1 MPNNRSIRQRIEAGE
16 EIDLNAIKF
25 THKPNDYSN
34 IQYATHH
41 GFLFTLNDKQ
51 SSSRNSVLTKEEIDL
66 RNNEIIE
73 KFDSDDW
80 KNSNMR
86 DRVYRRKMY
95 SIRQEIYINRDGE
108 ESVRTFYPAFNSF
121 DLEAYLN
128 ARVAEFE
135 ATRNPAC
142 LHDWKASVTNGCSEA
157 ELRDT
162 IIDLRVAEQ
171 SYPEERYCKSRT
183 HYITD
188 NEGFIK
194 RIVRRR
200 NKKGNNQI
208 PRQKKNIYST
218 ALLRVKN
225 VADLSDM

>member
-1 MPNNRSIRQRIEAGE
+1 MPINRSIRQRIEAGE
-16 EIDLNAIKF
+16 EFDSNDIKF
-25 THKPNDYSN
+25 THKPKDYSN

-51 SSSRNSVLTKEEIDL
+51 SPPTSVLTKEEIDL

-73 KFDSDDW
+73 KFDSDAW
-80 KNSNMR
+80 KNSKMR
-86 DRVYRRKMY
+86 DRMYRRKMY
-95 SIRQEIYINRDGE
+95 SIRQESYINRDGE

-121 DLEAYLN
+121 ELEAHLN

-142 LHDWKASVTNGCSEA
+142 LHDWKASATTGCSEA

-171 SYPEERYCKSRT
+171 SYPEERYRKSRT
-183 HYITD
+183 YYVTD
-188 NEGFIK
+188 NEGFTK

-200 NKKGNNQI
+200 NKKGNN
-208 PRQKKNIYST
+208 PRQAKNIYST
-218 ALLRVKN
+218 ALLGVKN

>member
-1 MPNNRSIRQRIEAGE
+1 MPINRSIRQRIEAGE
-16 EIDLNAIKF
+16 EFDSNDIKF
-25 THKPNDYSN
+25 TYRPNDYSN

-41 GFLFTLNDKQ
+41 GFLFTLNNKQ
-51 SSSRNSVLTKEEIDL
+51 SPANSLLTKEEIDL

-73 KFDSDDW
+73 KFDSDAW
-80 KNSNMR
+80 KNSKMR
-86 DRVYRRKMY
+86 DRMYRRKMY
-95 SIRQEIYINRDGE
+95 SIRQESYINRDGE

-121 DLEAYLN
+121 ELEAYLN
-128 ARVAEFE
+128 ARVAQFE

-142 LHDWKASVTNGCSEA
+142 LHDWKTSATNGCSEA

-171 SYPEERYCKSRT
+171 SYPEQRYRKSRK

-188 NEGFIK
+188 NEGFTK

-200 NKKGNNQI
+200 NKKGNKTNEKYTQ
-208 PRQKKNIYST
+208 PH
-218 ALLRVKN
+218 
-225 VADLSDM
+225 